1 MRTCAWGLRG
11 PHTIKCLLFLA
22 PNWQKPSIK
31 RSIQVPIH
39 MFVWWGSSH
48 SGILHSASMAAAK
61 SCQISRFD
69 CPVWTSEGIA
79 FVATRR
85 KYEKTI
91 EGTWPGHFS
100 LGSIWWSD
108 SSTRAPSKSIQINE
122 HEWTSKEHPWTSQKL
137 SNLMILIW
145 FTCPMPWNP
154 LFDLGRERFVC
165 NQTMVCIDGAPE
177 PRHRRCRA
185 TRCGHRGVSQR
196 LGPGLGERL
205 GADLAAWAVVDSNP
219 PKRFLV
225 VGGLEHEFY
234 FSIQLG
240 ISSSQLTN
248 SIIFQRGRYT
258 TNQYL

>member
-154 LFDLGRERFVC
+154 LFDLGMERFVC
-165 NQTMVCIDGAPE
+165 NQTMFVSMERRNRVIDAAVL
-177 PRHRRCRA
+177 RDVA
-185 TRCGHRGVSQR
+185 TAVYPNVSVPVSGNDSEQILP
-196 LGPGLGERL
+196 LGPLWI
-205 GADLAAWAVVDSNP
+205 AIPQKDSW
-219 PKRFLV
+219 
-225 VGGLEHEFY
+225 
-234 FSIQLG
+234 
-240 ISSSQLTN
+240 
-248 SIIFQRGRYT
+248 
-258 TNQYL
+258 